1 MIRTVKPMAIFMDIW
16 FLMQVILKE
25 SFAYSSSEAMERIF
39 VEFHNVVDKKKVSPE
54 VIGE

>member
-1 MIRTVKPMAIFMDIW
+1 MKMFHKCEKLLI
-16 FLMQVILKE
+16 
-25 SFAYSSSEAMERIF
+25 

>member
-1 MIRTVKPMAIFMDIW
+1 MDKFLIPGVAFAPNCTSHSKGSPFVREGPRTHS
-16 FLMQVILKE
+16 LL
-25 SFAYSSSEAMERIF
+25 